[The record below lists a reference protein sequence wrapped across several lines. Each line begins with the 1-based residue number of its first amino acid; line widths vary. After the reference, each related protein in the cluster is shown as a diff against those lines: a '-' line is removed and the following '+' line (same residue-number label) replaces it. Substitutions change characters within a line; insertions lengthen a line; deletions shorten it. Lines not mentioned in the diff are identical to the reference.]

1 MKKPFVSLLILIS
14 VTLVLIGAC
23 RPPVTR
29 VADTPANVPGAGERI
44 YNQHCASCHAKD
56 ADSVIVGPA
65 LGKIGTQ
72 AALRMEGH
80 GARQYIEKAILH
92 PGEYV
97 LEGYPNVMP
106 PDYDKK
112 LSGQEIDE
120 LVVYLLSLK

>member
-1 MKKPFVSLLILIS
+1 MKKPFVSLLIVIS
-14 VTLVLIGAC
+14 VALVLIGAC
-23 RPPVTR
+23 SPPVTQI
-29 VADTPANVPGAGERI
+29 ADTPANLTGEGERI

-56 ADSVIVGPA
+56 ADTVIVGPA
-65 LGKIGTQ
+65 LGKIGAQ
-72 AALRMEGH
+72 AGLRVEGQD
-80 GARQYIEKAILH
+80 AWQYIENAILH

-120 LVVYLLSLK
+120 LVVYLLTLK